1 MERGALITGGAPI
14 TEGGAPIIEGG
25 PPRGT
30 SPGAEG
36 NGPAMER
43 GALITGGALIGGGP
57 LIIGDTGP
65 PITEEDPPETGDGPI
80 TGGGMGIVPER
91 GMTEEP
97 TEGIVD
103 DAPAGA
109 GGVRPAVASDAST
122 VDATVG
128 AFGGRTEPEMS

>member
-25 PPRGT
+25 AP
-30 SPGAEG
+30 
-36 NGPAMER
+36 
-43 GALITGGALIGGGP
+43 IIGGALIGEGALIGQGALIGGS
-57 LIIGDTGP
+57 GEGGP
-65 PITEEDPPETGDGPI
+65 PITEEDASITGEDPPETGDGPI

>member
-25 PPRGT
+25 AP
-30 SPGAEG
+30 
-36 NGPAMER
+36 
-43 GALITGGALIGGGP
+43 ITGGALIGGSGE
-57 LIIGDTGP
+57 GGP
-65 PITEEDPPETGDGPI
+65 PITEEDASITGEDPPETGDGPI

-128 AFGGRTEPEMS
+128 AFGVRTEPEMS